1 MNAEGRIQ
9 QINTTHIFP
18 VSKVIANKNKWDWNT
33 NPHAKKSKHGGK
45 GNLNQIKDKQ
55 FMNL

>member
-9 QINTTHIFP
+9 QINTTHIFL
-18 VSKVIANKNKWDWNT
+18 VSKVIANENKWDWNT

-55 FMNL
+55 FVNL

>member
-1 MNAEGRIQ
+1 MNAEGH
-9 QINTTHIFP
+9 INTTHIFP
-18 VSKVIANKNKWDWNT
+18 VSKVIANENKWDWNT